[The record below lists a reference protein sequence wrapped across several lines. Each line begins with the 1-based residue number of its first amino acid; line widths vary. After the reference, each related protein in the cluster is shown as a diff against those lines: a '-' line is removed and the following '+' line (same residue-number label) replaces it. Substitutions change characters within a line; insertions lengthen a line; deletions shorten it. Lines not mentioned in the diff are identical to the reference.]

1 MRSNEL
7 HQAYM
12 KCRLLQVSLHKT
24 LGEIGDLIPEGLYR
38 SFAATVSQ
46 LIALESQVHD
56 LYDASQLSDEEA
68 ERQRLIPLG
77 AILEIE
83 ELKEH
88 VASQKEEIRV
98 KGAIIREL
106 KQTLAQFH
114 RLEQLR

>member
-12 KCRLLQVSLHKT
+12 KCRLLHDSLNKT
-24 LGEIGDLIPEGLYR
+24 VGEIFDLIPTGLYQ
-38 SFAATVSQ
+38 SFDATISQ
-46 LIALESQVHD
+46 LSALESQVHD
-56 LYDASQLSDEEA
+56 LYDATQLSDEEA

-106 KQTLAQFH
+106 KQTLGKLA
-114 RLEQLR
+114 

>member
-1 MRSNEL
+1 MRSNDL

-12 KCRLLQVSLHKT
+12 KCRQLQIELQKT
-24 LGEIGDLIPEGLYR
+24 LETIFDLIPTGLYQ
-38 SFAATVSQ
+38 SFCATSHH
-46 LIALESQVHD
+46 LKALESQVHD
-56 LYDASQLSDEEA
+56 LYGASQLSDEEA

-106 KQTLAQFH
+106 KQTLAQFG
-114 RLEQLR
+114 